1 MIRRDVIA
9 SFAGFTLSGI
19 VAGTWFSRIPAVR
32 DHLHAD
38 LRTMGVVL
46 LCFGL
51 GSFCSMPFGG
61 RLNLRFGARAVCTAA
76 SAVTCAVLP
85 ALTFVTSAVAFGAVL
100 FLAGAAF
107 GMWEVTL
114 NVHGAAVEKAS
125 ESTIMSAL
133 HGFWSGGLILGSTVG
148 ALLASRGSGL
158 SAHFLVVFPLVLVLN
173 VVALA
178 SWRDYHP
185 TGAASPAREPT
196 PGRRRR
202 RVSPAITLPIIL
214 LAAMTLCS
222 NVGEGSAADWM
233 ALYAHDD
240 RGFSAGRAAAVYA
253 TYTIALTVGR
263 LLGSAVIARIGRV
276 STLRIAGVVSAVGV
290 AALLVLPGAA
300 GPFVGAAIWGLGL
313 SVVFPAA
320 ISAAGDHG
328 GDNAA
333 GAISAVST
341 MAYGAFLVGPPLIGL
356 LAQSLSIGSALR
368 VVFVLALGISVLAFA
383 AAPPDRSAS
392 VDGGPGRAAEFTDRA
407 GS

>member
-185 TGAASPAREPT
+185 TGRSEPGPRADAGSEAASCLTGDHPSDHPAR
-196 PGRRRR
+196 R
-202 RVSPAITLPIIL
+202 
-214 LAAMTLCS
+214 
-222 NVGEGSAADWM
+222 
-233 ALYAHDD
+233 DD
-240 RGFSAGRAAAVYA
+240 
-253 TYTIALTVGR
+253 
-263 LLGSAVIARIGRV
+263 
-276 STLRIAGVVSAVGV
+276 
-290 AALLVLPGAA
+290 ALLE
-300 GPFVGAAIWGLGL
+300 
-313 SVVFPAA
+313 
-320 ISAAGDHG
+320 
-328 GDNAA
+328 
-333 GAISAVST
+333 
-341 MAYGAFLVGPPLIGL
+341 
-356 LAQSLSIGSALR
+356 R
-368 VVFVLALGISVLAFA
+368 
-383 AAPPDRSAS
+383 R
-392 VDGGPGRAAEFTDRA
+392 
-407 GS
+407 

>member
-1 MIRRDVIA
+1 MHRRVGRDV
-9 SFAGFTLSGI
+9 F
-19 VAGTWFSRIPAVR
+19 
-32 DHLHAD
+32 
-38 LRTMGVVL
+38 
-46 LCFGL
+46 
-51 GSFCSMPFGG
+51 
-61 RLNLRFGARAVCTAA
+61 
-76 SAVTCAVLP
+76 VLP
-85 ALTFVTSAVAFGAVL
+85 AITFVTNAVAFGAVL

-158 SAHFLVVFPLVLVLN
+158 GVHFLVVFPLVLVLN

-178 SWRDYHP
+178 SWRDYHA
-185 TGAASPAREPT
+185 TAAASPAGATT
-196 PGRRRR
+196 PARRRR
-202 RVSPAITLPIIL
+202 RLPPALTVPIIL

-253 TYTIALTVGR
+253 TYTVALTVGR

-276 STLRIAGVVSAVGV
+276 TTLRVAGVVAAAGV

-300 GPFVGAAIWGLGL
+300 GPFVGAAIWGRASRPGL
-313 SVVFPAA
+313 PAA

-368 VVFVLALGISVLAFA
+368 VVCVLALGISVLAFA
-383 AAPPDRSAS
+383 AAPPGGSTSAGAGS
-392 VDGGPGRAAEFTDRA
+392 GRAAEFTDRA